1 MALRRDSYVC
11 ELLSMARP
19 PKTEQP
25 RRQRSRSVESN
36 VTMDQ
41 PENPTRALEDE
52 LIAMK
57 LGMAT
62 AKSREDYLMLQ
73 IQRLKELSA
82 DKDREIQDLRSQL
95 AKFQYG
101 EIGPPGGHPSA
112 LRVPVNET
120 RRNTYTTTEAID
132 DDEALRMSRM
142 PSSIGLK
149 YLDETTA
156 VSALSFNSETVNDD
170 KIVRD
175 EEGKTDPSTSG
186 IYYEPIRDDKHRR
199 SGTGKMRRPPSCASG
214 IAFMMSGNANVS
226 TRRVDEPDDGLQP
239 QSQERRSSR
248 GNIAG
253 VPRPASCAS
262 GLAFLRGSFGD
273 TSILSVHEEVSI
285 VGDDVDTETDMIVF

>member
-1 MALRRDSYVC
+1 
-11 ELLSMARP
+11 MARP
-19 PKTEQP
+19 PTTEPP
-25 RRQRSRSVESN
+25 RRQRSRSVESTLA
-36 VTMDQ
+36 VDQ
-41 PENPTRALEDE
+41 MENSTRVLEDE

-57 LGMAT
+57 LGVAT

-82 DKDREIQDLRSQL
+82 AKDREIQDLKSQL
-95 AKFQYG
+95 VTLQSG
-101 EIGPPGGHPSA
+101 EIRPPSGHPSA
-112 LRVPVNET
+112 LRAPVNET
-120 RRNTYTTTEAID
+120 RRNTCTTIEAID
-132 DDEALRMSRM
+132 DDDAFRMSRM

-175 EEGKTDPSTSG
+175 EEGKTDPSTPG
-186 IYYEPIRDDKHRR
+186 IYYEPIRDDKRR
-199 SGTGKMRRPPSCASG
+199 RNETGKMRRPPSCASG

-226 TRRVDEPDDGLQP
+226 TERLDETDDGLQP
-239 QSQERRSSR
+239 QRQERRCSR
-248 GNIAG
+248 GDVAG

-273 TSILSVHEEVSI
+273 TSMLSVHEEVSI
-285 VGDDVDTETDMIVF
+285 VGNDDDTENDMIVFW